1 MINILLASLAVYK
14 VLQFTDSVLPRE
26 AMPWV
31 KIFASILLGY
41 AAGVI
46 IGCEDLAIN
55 GLAIASLSGTVHAV
69 HRLLTL
75 SGDAAHRKSLR

>member
-1 MINILLASLAVYK
+1 MISILLASLAVYK
-14 VLQFTDSVLPRE
+14 TLQFIDAVLPRE

-31 KIFASILLGY
+31 KILAGIVLGY
-41 AAGVI
+41 VAGLI
-46 IGCEDLAIN
+46 IGCENLVIN

>member
-1 MINILLASLAVYK
+1 MISILLASLAVYK
-14 VLQFTDSVLPRE
+14 ALQFTDSILPRE

-31 KIFASILLGY
+31 KILASIVLGY
-41 AAGVI
+41 VAGLL
-46 IGCEDLAIN
+46 IGCENLVIN